1 MAEKSETAAKP
12 KPKLHPLVAKLLWPL
27 VIAGAAGFVW
37 FAYVEIQ
44 KERTRVTTD
53 NAEVKSLVV
62 KIFSPEQG
70 YVTGVKAQEN
80 DLVKPDQ
87 TLVQLDNSFYQWEV
101 ERAQANFNLVQSKL
115 GTNSQP
121 GLNAAQLQSAEAN
134 VQLINAQLSE
144 AQTQLADAQEA
155 VKALESQKDKPGFV
169 QSQLTKAQ
177 NSVDAWQ
184 ASINTLEKQSLF
196 AQKQL
201 SEEQANQRLSGYN
214 LDQAKA
220 ELEQARLRLENT
232 AIRSP
237 IEGYVAQSN
246 ISPGVLVQS
255 NQYLMAVVS
264 KSDTWITANIKES
277 KIERVNVDYPVIISL
292 DAFPGET
299 FYGEVESISPA
310 AGSEFALIPR
320 NNASGNF
327 IKTEALIPVRIR
339 ILDPQQKA
347 RMLPGMS
354 ATVIIMT
361 DPLSENDKQ
370 VVAYRKAKAAIDA
383 RQKATATP
391 STDSPQGSHS
401 PTSQAAG
408 TAPAPTGTKTPAP
421 ASTDDSGNAKAQ
433 PAAPADATSTDKPT
447 STTDATNS
455 TSTSDAAPTSADQ
468 PAAPDAAQPSP
479 ATPASA
485 TDTDSPSP
493 SPDATP
499 ASEAPGTGAD
509 SQSPDDTSATAP
521 SSAAASQLS
530 QAERVADKSNPG
542 SVGTDGR

>member
-27 VIAGAAGFVW
+27 VIVGAAGFVW

-80 DLVKPDQ
+80 DLVKPDH
-87 TLVQLDNSFYQWEV
+87 SFYQWEV

-144 AQTQLADAQEA
+144 AQTQLSDAQEA
-155 VKALESQKDKPGFV
+155 VKNLESQKDKPGFV

-184 ASINTLEKQSLF
+184 ASVNTLEKQSLF

-310 AGSEFALIPR
+310 AGSEFALIRATTPR
-320 NNASGNF
+320 
-327 IKTEALIPVRIR
+327 
-339 ILDPQQKA
+339 
-347 RMLPGMS
+347 
-354 ATVIIMT
+354 
-361 DPLSENDKQ
+361 
-370 VVAYRKAKAAIDA
+370 
-383 RQKATATP
+383 
-391 STDSPQGSHS
+391 
-401 PTSQAAG
+401 
-408 TAPAPTGTKTPAP
+408 
-421 ASTDDSGNAKAQ
+421 
-433 PAAPADATSTDKPT
+433 ATSSRPRPSSPCASAS
-447 STTDATNS
+447 STRS
-455 TSTSDAAPTSADQ
+455 RR
-468 PAAPDAAQPSP
+468 PACSP
-479 ATPASA
+479 A
-485 TDTDSPSP
+485 
-493 SPDATP
+493 
-499 ASEAPGTGAD
+499 
-509 SQSPDDTSATAP
+509 
-521 SSAAASQLS
+521 
-530 QAERVADKSNPG
+530 
-542 SVGTDGR
+542 